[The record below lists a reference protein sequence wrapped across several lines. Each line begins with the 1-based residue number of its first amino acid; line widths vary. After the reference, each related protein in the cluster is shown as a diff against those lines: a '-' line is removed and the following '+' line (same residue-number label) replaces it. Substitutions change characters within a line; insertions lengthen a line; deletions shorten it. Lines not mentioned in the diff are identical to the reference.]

1 MLYDGMPHLLTLKDE
16 KDKKESSEL
25 ASLILTKDFFRKIIV
40 RMDIPHSFY
49 DDNGIFHCNLIELLL
64 DRVELF

>member
-1 MLYDGMPHLLTLKDE
+1 MLYGGMPHLLTLKDE
-16 KDKKESSEL
+16 KESSEL